1 MKESAVDALSDKIR
15 DIIAVELQ
23 IDPQRVLLDTDLRQD
38 LGMDS
43 VAALNI
49 LFAAEEVF
57 GIAAIDVAELAT
69 VATVGD
75 VETLVRQHVA
85 LLRAS

>member
-1 MKESAVDALSDKIR
+1 MDALTERVR

-23 IDPQRVLLDTDLRQD
+23 IEPTKAVPTARLRGD

-49 LFAAEEVF
+49 LFAIEEAF
-57 GIAAIDVAELAT
+57 GLSAIDVTELAN
-69 VATVGD
+69 VATVDD
-75 VETLVRQHVA
+75 VEALTRQHLA
-85 LLRAS
+85 TLRAS

>member
-1 MKESAVDALSDKIR
+1 MDTLSERIR

-23 IDPQRVLLDTDLRQD
+23 IDPGKAVPAAHLRRD

-49 LFAAEEVF
+49 LFAIEEAF
-57 GIAAIDVAELAT
+57 GLAAIDVTELAN
-69 VATVGD
+69 VATVED
-75 VETLVRQHVA
+75 VEALTRQHLTA
-85 LLRAS
+85 LQGS

>member
-1 MKESAVDALSDKIR
+1 MDSLNRKIR

-23 IDPQRVLLDTDLRQD
+23 VDVERVTPEARLRQD

-49 LFAAEEVF
+49 LFAAEETF
-57 GIAAIDVAELAT
+57 GIAAIDVTELAT
-69 VATVGD
+69 VSTVRD
-75 VETLVRQHVA
+75 VEALLRQHVS

>member
-1 MKESAVDALSDKIR
+1 LKEIVVDSLNRKIR

-23 IDPQRVLLDTDLRQD
+23 VDVERVTPEARLRQD

-49 LFAAEEVF
+49 LFAAEETF
-57 GIAAIDVAELAT
+57 GIAAIDVTELAT
-69 VATVGD
+69 VSTVRD
-75 VETLVRQHVA
+75 VEALLRQHVS